1 MIAFIQIC
9 VKTKLMNDKWPFK
22 EGIWKQYVQLITYL
36 PGILFYICNLKK
48 VLDNVIHMML
58 HFGLISDS

>member
-1 MIAFIQIC
+1 MISGLLKRVFENNIC
-9 VKTKLMNDKWPFK
+9 SL
-22 EGIWKQYVQLITYL
+22 LLTYNV
-36 PGILFYICNLKK
+36 PVILFYICNLKK